1 MIRGLLR
8 SWSGRLGIAVLVLV
22 AATVLLSYIWVPHD
36 PMRVVPGDKWLGLS
50 WDHPFGTGRDGK
62 DIFSGVVVGAR
73 VSVTVALASALIAG
87 VIGITIGV
95 FSAVTSRLLGEATAN
110 LVDVLIALPQLVL
123 ALVLVGLFGG
133 SLLTVSVAIGVGAG
147 VVLARV
153 VRGETHR
160 VLAQDYV
167 MAAHASGTSTMRTI
181 RRHVLPNIAPIVIVQ
196 LALVAGIAVVSEA
209 ALAYLGL
216 TSASR
221 PSWGRTLRDMQQT
234 VTVNPGPIVFP
245 AVALVLTAIGF
256 NLLGDGLRDALDP
269 RLRAARRRADAVPA
283 APDEITPPTRAPGV
297 LEVQR

>member
-8 SWSGRLGIAVLVLV
+8 SWPGRLGLAVLALV
-22 AATVLLSYIWVPHD
+22 AATVILSYIWVPHD
-36 PMRVVPGDKWLGLS
+36 PMRVVPSDRWLGIS
-50 WDHPFGTGRDGK
+50 RTHPFGTGRDGK

-73 VSVTVALASALIAG
+73 VSVAVAVASAVIAG
-87 VIGITIGV
+87 IIGITIGV
-95 FSAVTSRLLGEATAN
+95 FSAVASRLLGEATAN
-110 LVDVLIALPQLVL
+110 LVDVFIALPQLVL
-123 ALVLVGLFGG
+123 ALVLVGMFGG

-153 VRGETHR
+153 VRGESHR

-181 RRHVLPNIAPIVIVQ
+181 WRHVLPNIAPIVIVQ
-196 LALVAGIAVVSEA
+196 VALVAGIAVVSEA

-234 VTVNPGPIVFP
+234 VTINPGPIVFP
-245 AVALVLTAIGF
+245 GVALVLTAIGF

-269 RLRAARRRADAVPA
+269 RLRAARRRPSSVLSPSGEAAIPA
-283 APDEITPPTRAPGV
+283 PSGV
-297 LEVQR
+297 VEVQP